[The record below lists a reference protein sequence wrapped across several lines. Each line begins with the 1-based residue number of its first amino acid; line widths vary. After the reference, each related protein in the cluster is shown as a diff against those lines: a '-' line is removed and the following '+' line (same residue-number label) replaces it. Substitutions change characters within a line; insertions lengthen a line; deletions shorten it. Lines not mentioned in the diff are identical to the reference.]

1 MTTLPRVVA
10 VLLLSA
16 GLVAVG
22 LGAPEPDSW
31 LTAGRDW
38 RQSYYSPLTDID
50 ATNIERLGYAWGYD
64 LDFSSTL
71 EATPLV
77 VDGVMYTSGNRG
89 NVYALAAAT
98 GRLLWKFEPVIDAK
112 FDPEAGY
119 GYINRGVAVSQG
131 KVFVGAIDGWLY
143 ALSAADGSVVWKVNT
158 ITDHGRAYSSTGA
171 PYIAGNR
178 VVIGNAGAEY
188 DARGYFTA
196 YDTETGKQAWRF
208 FTVPG
213 DPKKGFEHP
222 ELKLA
227 ARTWAANS
235 RWDVGLGGT
244 VWDGMAYDPE
254 LNLLYV
260 GTGNGAPWDRNIRS
274 PGGGDNLF
282 LSCILAL
289 NPDTGRL
296 VWYYQTVPGDTLDYT
311 ATQKMILA
319 DLTIDGR
326 SRRVLMQA
334 PKNGFFYVLDRQT
347 GELLSAKAYARMNW
361 ASGVDMKTGRPQETG
376 LADFSKQA
384 RVVLPGPVG
393 AHQWQPM
400 SYNPITGLVYIPAQ
414 EIAAVFLPTI
424 DNFEYQQRQLNWGV
438 NQSLVQPDGTLPA
451 GTLPDGVRLDQPV
464 PRPKMFLRAWNPVEQ
479 RLAWEVEMTGAVAG
493 SYFLRRPGG
502 VVSTASGLVFQGH
515 IDGHFRV
522 FDARTGAQLRDI
534 YVGTSM
540 MAAPM
545 TYRIAG
551 EQYVSIMA
559 GVGDYP
565 GYADELYGTKGRIV
579 TFKLDGGDVPLRPLL
594 ARTAAAAADELP
606 PDTGTE
612 EQISSGRTL
621 FERNCAMCHSGGR
634 APDLTRMSAA
644 THKEFLD
651 IVLQG
656 TRSQRGMPGF
666 HDALSPEQAQTIQA
680 FVIHVT
686 TTARAAASAAQPAHA
701 PAPK

>member
-38 RQSYYSPLTDID
+38 RQSYYSPLADID

-289 NPDTGRL
+289 SPDTGRL

-319 DLTIDGR
+319 DL
-326 SRRVLMQA
+326 
-334 PKNGFFYVLDRQT
+334 
-347 GELLSAKAYARMNW
+347 
-361 ASGVDMKTGRPQETG
+361 
-376 LADFSKQA
+376 
-384 RVVLPGPVG
+384 
-393 AHQWQPM
+393 
-400 SYNPITGLVYIPAQ
+400 
-414 EIAAVFLPTI
+414 TI

-451 GTLPDGVRLDQPV
+451 GTLPDGVQLDQPV

-666 HDALSPEQAQTIQA
+666 HDALSPEQAQAIQA